1 MSEKINQIKENA
13 NVTEGDIENL
23 AAKRRAGQK
32 VLDLIADAD
41 IKTAEQADWDDF
53 QVEENEL
60 EGSGN
65 RVTMISQ
72 EMVDDL
78 EAA

>member
-53 QVEENEL
+53 QVEEDEL